1 MINNNNLYTVKTITM
16 FKHLCNNGIYPKEIE
31 PNIYIPK
38 FVVWKYENNSELHK
52 AMQEF
57 KK

>member
-1 MINNNNLYTVKTITM
+1 MTNNLYTIKTITM
-16 FKHLCNNGIYPKEIE
+16 FKHLCSKGIYPIQTE

-38 FVVWKYENNSELHK
+38 FVVWKYEDTKELRK
-52 AMQEF
+52 AMEEF

>member
-1 MINNNNLYTVKTITM
+1 MTNNNLYTIKTITM
-16 FKHLCNNGIYPKEIE
+16 FKHLCSKGIYPIEIE

-38 FVVWKYENNSELHK
+38 FVVWKYENTNELHK
-52 AMQEF
+52 AMQEL